1 MKRSSVVSAG
11 PRKGA
16 SGRPASPG
24 EPSLIEI
31 ACRLEAV
38 EKRLAALAPHT
49 PHAGPYAQELREIRL
64 QIAVLLVLP
73 ESAAP
78 GE

>member
-1 MKRSSVVSAG
+1 MKRSSVVSPG
-11 PRKGA
+11 PRKG
-16 SGRPASPG
+16 SRGRPSSPG

-38 EKRLAALAPHT
+38 EERLTALARHRPD
-49 PHAGPYAQELREIRL
+49 AGSYAQDLREIRL
-64 QIAVLLVLP
+64 QIAVLLARP
-73 ESAAP
+73 ESVAP